1 MTHRVG
7 LIIPASNRVVEDEMA
22 RFYPDGVRVHV
33 NRLRMTG
40 EHKVPLGKLKPR
52 ITDATGA
59 LADARCESVTFHCTA
74 NSTGEG
80 DDGEALILDAMKPA
94 GAKHVST
101 TATALR
107 RALKALGS
115 TRMVLLTPYTQKVTD
130 HEAEFIEAAGV
141 KVLTAVGLGMKDSD
155 AFCAAT
161 PASWRDK
168 TLELRNEKADLYF
181 ISCANTMT
189 FTIIDELEKALEQPV
204 ITSNQVVVWDQMKAL
219 GIDARGRCP
228 GQLMRH

>member
-1 MTHRVG
+1 MSHRVG

-22 RFYPDGVRVHV
+22 KFYPAGVHVHV

-40 EHKVPLGKLKPR
+40 EHKLPLEKLKPR

-59 LADARCESVTFHCTA
+59 LTDARCQSVTFHCTA

-80 DDGEALILDAMKPA
+80 DDGEKLILDAMKPA
-94 GAKHVST
+94 GARHVST

-107 RALKALGS
+107 KALKALGS
-115 TRMVLLTPYTQKVTD
+115 QRMVLLTPYSQPVTD

-141 KVLTAVGLGMKDSD
+141 KVITAVGLGLKDSD

-168 TLELRNEKADLYF
+168 TLELRNTDADLYF

-189 FTIIDELEKALEQPV
+189 FTIVDELEKTLGQPV

-228 GQLMRH
+228 GRLMQQ